1 MGFMENFRKGYEAQL
16 MKDVKAKL
24 VVTPGV
30 DADTIRYTA
39 TGTRAKNILLRRGWS
54 VESQDVSE
62 RGAWVSRWY
71 MYKVVPL
78 GSHKR

>member
-16 MKDVKAKL
+16 MKDVDAKL
-24 VVTPGV
+24 VVTPGI

-62 RGAWVSRWY
+62 RGA
-71 MYKVVPL
+71 
-78 GSHKR
+78 